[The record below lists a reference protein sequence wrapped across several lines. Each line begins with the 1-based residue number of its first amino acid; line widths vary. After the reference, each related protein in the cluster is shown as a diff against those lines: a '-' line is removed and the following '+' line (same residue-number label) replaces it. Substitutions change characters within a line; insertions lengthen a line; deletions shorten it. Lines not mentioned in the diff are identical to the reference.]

1 MSRKAFLPATMLA
14 AVILLGAAGVRAA
27 EAPLLTLPQLIDL
40 ALKFSPE
47 VKASQSAV
55 DYAKARKDE
64 AHGYLYPQV
73 DATAIGSV
81 VPNSDAPFFKRVGAG
96 NHPVL
101 FFPDA
106 ADQLHGVNVFGRLD
120 VTVVQPLYT
129 FGKIKFRERAADS
142 YVKVKE
148 AGVDSKRGEII
159 ARLSEAYYG
168 KILADQG
175 KDAVKEARTYIR
187 DIKDRIQRLLSV
199 GSGTVKETDRYRIA
213 AYEGGVEK
221 FAAEAEE
228 GSKLAYQALKGM
240 VGYGPGQDFQIPA
253 ELPAPEPLR
262 QDLDYYVR
270 QALELRPEF
279 TQLKEGLRARQLLV
293 DAARADRYPSFFVA
307 VMAALAGAP
316 GRDRITGNFRDPAI
330 VDYFNTAYVAPFVGI
345 KWNFDFGIAQAK
357 IRAAQAELEQLKHT
371 EKAALMGIP
380 LEVAKYYAKVQEN
393 ARGAKGLETAYVN
406 SRRWLVTAFSNF
418 DLGLGQLSDIFQAI
432 ERYGKFR
439 GDYLMSLYEY
449 NVARA
454 KLDQATGMYRQ
465 TLAARAAAGKEA
477 GGKQPE
483 LKK

>member
-1 MSRKAFLPATMLA
+1 MVRKAKGI
-14 AVILLGAAGVRAA
+14 VILAVAGVLWGGAALAA

-40 ALKFSPE
+40 ALKYSPE
-47 VKASQSAV
+47 IRASKSEV
-55 DYAKARKDE
+55 DYARARKDE
-64 AHGYLYPQV
+64 AHGYLFPQI

-81 VPNSDAPFFKRVGAG
+81 VPNSRRPYLKEVSPGTT
-96 NHPVL
+96 VW

-120 VTVVQPLYT
+120 ATITQPLYT
-129 FGKIKFRERAADS
+129 FGKIKFRERAAES

-148 AGVDSKRGEII
+148 AGVEGKRGEII
-159 ARLSEAYYG
+159 ARMAEAYYG
-168 KILADQG
+168 LILANQG
-175 KDAVKEARTYIR
+175 KDEVKEAKAYIR
-187 DIKDRIQRLLSV
+187 DIKDRIQRLMRV
-199 GSGTVKETDRYRIA
+199 GSATVKETDRYRVN

-228 GSKLAYQALKGM
+228 GAKLAYQALKAM
-240 VGYGPGQDFQIPA
+240 VGYGPGQDFRVA
-253 ELPAPEPLR
+253 MDLPAAEPLK

-316 GRDRITGNFRDPAI
+316 GRDRITGNYRDPAI
-330 VDYFNTAYVAPFVGI
+330 VDYFNTAFVAPFVGM
-345 KWNFDFGIAQAK
+345 KWHWDFGIAQAK
-357 IRAAQAELEQLKHT
+357 IRAAQAELDQLKHT
-371 EKAALMGIP
+371 EQAALMGIP
-380 LEVAKYYAKVQEN
+380 LEVAKHYAKVQET
-393 ARGAKGLETAYVN
+393 AKGAKGLETAYVN

-439 GDYLMSLYEY
+439 GDYLATLYDY
-449 NVARA
+449 SVAKA
-454 KLDQATGMYRQ
+454 KLEQATGMYR
-465 TLAARAAAGKEA
+465 LARVEPDKQ
-477 GGKQPE
+477 GGDKRPGQ
-483 LKK
+483 KN